1 MPDPILIGKAFAA
14 AVVLSLAVT
23 LLFGRSSRTAVAAAG
38 AVLAVVSAVY
48 AGLWLLGLLPH
59 FPPREDLDRLLLI
72 VLPAAAVAELIAAA
86 SGRAGWVARVVVAA
100 LAAPV
105 LLHGSVYVTDLSGP
119 GSRTWP
125 PAQAWLIFA
134 ALAALLLA
142 VWAALNRL
150 ATRTGG
156 RTALGCVAGAVLG
169 ASAVIM
175 LSGYA
180 TGGQLGV
187 PLAAGLGGVAL
198 GSLAWNGKPGSEG
211 ALGVGVVGLFA
222 LLVVGRLFAGL
233 TGLNAGLLFAA
244 PLLGWLPELLPARRR
259 VRGALRLALAAA
271 PVVVAL
277 VLAQGKFAADSSR
290 PESGTEGSLEDYLNF
305 GK

>member
-1 MPDPILIGKAFAA
+1 
-14 AVVLSLAVT
+14 
-23 LLFGRSSRTAVAAAG
+23 
-38 AVLAVVSAVY
+38 
-48 AGLWLLGLLPH
+48 
-59 FPPREDLDRLLLI
+59 
-72 VLPAAAVAELIAAA
+72 
-86 SGRAGWVARVVVAA
+86 
-100 LAAPV
+100 V
-105 LLHGSVYVTDLSGP
+105 LLHGSVYVKDLSGP
-119 GSRTWP
+119 GSRAWS
-125 PAQAWLIFA
+125 PAQAWLVFA

-142 VWAALNRL
+142 AWAALNRL
-150 ATRTGG
+150 ASRTGG

-169 ASAVIM
+169 SSLVIM

-198 GSLAWNGKPGSEG
+198 GSPAWKGKPAGAG

-233 TGLNAGLLFAA
+233 TSLNAALLFAA

-259 VRGALRLALAAA
+259 VRGALRLALAAV

-277 VLAQGKFAADSSR
+277 ALAQGKFAADSAR
-290 PESGTEGSLEDYLNF
+290 PEAGTEGSLEDYMSF